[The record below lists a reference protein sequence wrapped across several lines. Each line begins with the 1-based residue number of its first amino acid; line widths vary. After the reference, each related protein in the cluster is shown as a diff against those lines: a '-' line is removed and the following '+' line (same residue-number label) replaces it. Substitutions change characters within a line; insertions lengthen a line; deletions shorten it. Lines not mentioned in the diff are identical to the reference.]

1 MSPKNIPEA
10 ENLKDTILD
19 ALIVASEAQ
28 ARALRLLR
36 KNPAPRPSR
45 RKVGTSQLDWVEDVL
60 ARAGQPL
67 HISAILAEVLKLHGQ
82 QLDRES
88 VVSAL
93 SKKLQRNERFVR
105 TAKNTFALKGGKV

>member
-1 MSPKNIPEA
+1 MNPKNHSEV
-10 ENLKDTILD
+10 EEVKNTILD
-19 ALIVASEAQ
+19 ALIVANEAQ
-28 ARALRLLR
+28 VRALRLLR
-36 KNPAPRPSR
+36 KSPIPRPSR
-45 RKVGTSQLDWVEDVL
+45 RKVGTSQLDLVEDVL

-67 HISAILAEVLKLHGQ
+67 HISTLLAEIQKVHGQ

-105 TAKNTFALKGGKV
+105 TAKNTFALKGGKS